1 MKKENEKKR
10 VRRVVLV
17 LAPIAVCVLILVIII
32 SGIIKKKNTGVVH
45 AKDLMDGV
53 ASTTKV
59 IADGQPSDDL
69 FKQKY
74 TEFALELFRETLNE
88 NSEEAGVMV
97 SPLSVYHAIAM
108 AGNGA
113 AGTTRAEI
121 EKALGIEIE
130 ELNKYLLRYMYR
142 LKSTDSAKLSIANSI
157 WFKNDNKLKVE
168 EDFLQ
173 TNADYYGAEIYKTD
187 FDNKTVKDIN
197 GWVES
202 NTNGMI
208 DEIISKIEEE
218 ELMYLV
224 NAVAFEGEW
233 DFQYNKENVEAG
245 EFVNVHGESENVQYM
260 YRCLD
265 SYIKDDNALGF
276 IRRYRGQ
283 YAFVALLPNEGLTV
297 EEYLETLTPEG
308 WLKLVDTEYPA
319 AKVHTKLPKFKS
331 ENTFD
336 IKAVL
341 ENMGMT
347 EIFSSGADFS
357 EMCTYGGEFYIGEVY
372 QKTCIEV
379 DEKGT
384 RAAAAT
390 GMIAVSISAGP
401 YSEEIVEIYLERPFV
416 YAIVDMQTNLPL
428 FIGAVKSVE

>member
-1 MKKENEKKR
+1 MEKRKCISR
-10 VRRVVLV
+10 KA
-17 LAPIAVCVLILVIII
+17 LALTSVAVCVLILAIII
-32 SGIIKKKNTGVVH
+32 PSIIRKKNTGVVH

-53 ASTTKV
+53 AATTKV
-59 IADGQPSDDL
+59 IADGQPADDL

-74 TEFALELFRETLNE
+74 TEFALALFRETLNE

-97 SPLSVYHAIAM
+97 SPLSIYHAFAM

-113 AGTTRAEI
+113 TGTTRAEI

-142 LKSTDSAKLSIANSI
+142 LKSTERARLSIANSI
-157 WFKNDNKLKVE
+157 WLKNDNKLKVE

-173 TNADYYGAEIYKTD
+173 TNADYYGAEIYKAD

-197 GWVES
+197 GWVNK
-202 NTNGMI
+202 NTDGMI
-208 DEIISKIEEE
+208 DKIIEKIDEY
-218 ELMYLV
+218 ELMYLI

-233 DFQYNKENVEAG
+233 DYPYNKENVEDG
-245 EFVNVHGESENVQYM
+245 EFVNAQGESENVQYM

-297 EEYLETLTPEG
+297 EEYLETLTAED

-319 AKVHTKLPKFKS
+319 ANVHTKLPKFKS

-341 ENMGMT
+341 ENMGVT
-347 EIFSSGADFS
+347 EIFSSGA
-357 EMCTYGGEFYIGEVY
+357 
-372 QKTCIEV
+372 
-379 DEKGT
+379 
-384 RAAAAT
+384 
-390 GMIAVSISAGP
+390 
-401 YSEEIVEIYLERPFV
+401 
-416 YAIVDMQTNLPL
+416 
-428 FIGAVKSVE
+428 